1 MEWFRRLGD
10 IPGLDYAGSP
20 MVDRTKLR
28 GHESVP
34 KVISYEF
41 EGKRRE
47 GLNWPQER
55 GSGSASPAHHYAFGL
70 EFKVLPT
77 SKLILR
83 MMEGLELPGISSDY
97 HFIIQGC
104 AEALWGRRRDEPEVF
119 ETIET
124 LCWLDIRL
132 IEARPDTI
140 TNEFGEKRI
149 YRVLAFGRLVELYE
163 REGFLREAL
172 EVARRAAVFDQ
183 GQAQIERLEAR
194 IAALE
199 AEYAGADG

>member
-1 MEWFRRLGD
+1 
-10 IPGLDYAGSP
+10 
-20 MVDRTKLR
+20 V
-28 GHESVP
+28 
-34 KVISYEF
+34 
-41 EGKRRE
+41 
-47 GLNWPQER
+47 
-55 GSGSASPAHHYAFGL
+55 
-70 EFKVLPT
+70 PT

-97 HFIIQGC
+97 HFVIQGC
-104 AEALWGRRRDEPEVF
+104 VEALWGRRRDEPEVF
-119 ETIET
+119 ETVET

-140 TNEFGEKRI
+140 TNEFGEKPSF
-149 YRVLAFGRLVELYE
+149 YRVSAFGRLVELYE

-183 GQAQIERLEAR
+183 GQAHIERLEAR

-199 AEYAGADG
+199 TEYAGADG